1 MNGIREIVTK
11 AVIAKGKKIIKLD
24 ININDIEDIDAI
36 LGCLVINHRFN
47 ASLNEE
53 KVNVNGIFEI
63 NIWYS
68 SCGRQETRIC
78 KEVVKYNED
87 IKTRQI
93 IDDVDED
100 CRDVIVRVVQQPTCT
115 DAVINDNSINVCVII
130 EVIAE
135 VIGETT
141 MIVNVY
147 PREEI
152 KEEYVEDFENEINED
167 FLNCSDE

>member
-1 MNGIREIVTK
+1 M
-11 AVIAKGKKIIKLD
+11 
-24 ININDIEDIDAI
+24 
-36 LGCLVINHRFN
+36 
-47 ASLNEE
+47 
-53 KVNVNGIFEI
+53 
-63 NIWYS
+63 
-68 SCGRQETRIC
+68 
-78 KEVVKYNED
+78 KYNED

-100 CRDVIVRVVQQPTCT
+100 CRDVIVKVVQQPTCT